1 MLEVQR
7 WWWRRRSRD
16 LLLGFGPGLVAVD
29 WVEGGDRLREFLPGE
44 IVIRWFQLVDPQWV
58 MGLIVC
64 QLFRGLKNFQGEV
77 EQDLK
82 LCH

>member
-1 MLEVQR
+1 M
-7 WWWRRRSRD
+7 
-16 LLLGFGPGLVAVD
+16 AVD

-58 MGLIVC
+58 MGLMVC
-64 QLFRGLKNFQGEV
+64 QWFRGLKSFRGEV
-77 EQDLK
+77 ERDLK

>member
-44 IVIRWFQLVDPQWV
+44 FVVCWFQLVDPQWV
-58 MGLIVC
+58 MGLMVC
-64 QLFRGLKNFQGEV
+64 Q
-77 EQDLK
+77 
-82 LCH
+82 